1 MAGSDMEK
9 LKKMHR
15 ERGCII
21 DGDKDANKER
31 INDIHNRCKQYE
43 CEIEN
48 FINIFFDRLFKN
60 KYNWPNC

>member
-1 MAGSDMEK
+1 
-9 LKKMHR
+9 MHR